1 MTNSEKLR
9 NLHITILAAFEQA
22 NNIEIYGNG
31 YKGDKLLEI
40 DMAKDNLMLGIECI
54 IFNELA
60 IIKNKMGIDYAPIE
74 HDEIISN
81 YDDIKRL
88 MIFHNENINPNI

>member
-22 NNIEIYGNG
+22 NDIEIYGNG

-40 DMAKDNLMLGIECI
+40 DMAKDNLMFGIECI

-60 IIKNKMGIDYAPIE
+60 IIKNKMGIDYDPIE
-74 HDEIISN
+74 QDEIHSKYN
-81 YDDIKRL
+81 DIKRL
-88 MIFHNENINPNI
+88 IILPKSEI